1 MPKYNCCVPGCTNS
15 HRNKPSGFKFYCIPK
30 DADLRKKYDIILRNA
45 TLKIDSPSTRICA
58 DHWENGEKLSRS
70 HLPSIFPWSKGK
82 EERRK
87 IVKASQE
94 EIEKHSKKR
103 KTSSDPEP
111 VVCMEVTEPTETLQ
125 LQTVAEVS
133 TQTDFQCVCLLKDE
147 NEKLKEKIN
156 LVEKQNKLF
165 KSELQKLRSELNC
178 LKSELTKEKHK
189 QTIFDIEKYKSKDSD
204 VEFYTGVP
212 TYKMLTFCFSLVEE
226 SSNIYD
232 ESTEGNPQPETLKIG
247 RPRSLTAF
255 QEFVMTL
262 IRLRLGLFEKD
273 LSHRFGIAI
282 GTVSNVTRK
291 WIKLIRSQLGH
302 LIRMPNRETIKYYS
316 PPSFKQLFPN
326 VVIVIDCT
334 ELEMEKPSALNIQSA
349 CYSSYKSRTTMKVLV
364 GITPSGVLSF
374 ISELFPGSTSDQEIV
389 KQSNFLNIL
398 SPGDSVMADK
408 GFNIRDELASVGA
421 ILEGPSFLKKNTQF
435 TEAEINNN
443 KAIASL
449 RIHVEREMERLKNWH
464 ILDRK
469 IPITMAPYAS
479 DMVVAIAALS
489 NFLPPLV
496 S

>member
-15 HRNKPSGFKFYCIPK
+15 HRNKPSELKFYCIPK
-30 DADLRKKYDIILRNA
+30 DTELRKRYDIILRNA

-70 HLPSIFPWSKGK
+70 HLPSIFPWSKQK
-82 EERRK
+82 QERRK

-103 KTSSDPEP
+103 KRSSYLEP
-111 VVCMEVTEPTETLQ
+111 VVVQVIGPTETPQ
-125 LQTVAEVS
+125 MQTAAEVS
-133 TQTDFQCVCLLKDE
+133 TQTDFECFCLLKNE
-147 NEKLKEKIN
+147 NEKLKEEIS
-156 LVEKQNKLF
+156 LVEKQNEMF
-165 KSELQKLRSELNC
+165 KSEQQKVRSELNC
-178 LKSELTKEKHK
+178 VRSELTKEKQK
-189 QTIFDIEKYKSKDSD
+189 QAKFHIEKYKSKDSD
-204 VEFYTGVP
+204 NEFQTGVP
-212 TYKMLTFCFSLVEE
+212 TYKMLTFCFSLLEE
-226 SSNIYD
+226 SSNVND
-232 ESTEGNPQPETLKIG
+232 ESSEKNAQPGTPKIG
-247 RPRSLTAF
+247 RPRSLSAF
-255 QEFVMTL
+255 EEFVMTL
-262 IRLRLGLFEKD
+262 IRLRLGLFERD
-273 LSHRFGIAI
+273 LSHRFGISI

-291 WIKLIRSQLGH
+291 WMKLIRSQLGH
-302 LIRMPNRETIKYYS
+302 LIRMPNRETIQYYS

-334 ELEMEKPSALNIQSA
+334 ELEMEKPSALNNQSA

-364 GITPSGVLSF
+364 GNTPSGVLSF
-374 ISELFPGSTSDQEIV
+374 ISDLFPGSTSDQEIV
-389 KQSNFLNIL
+389 KQSNFLNII

-408 GFNIRDELASVGA
+408 GFNIRDELASFGA
-421 ILEGPSFLKKNTQF
+421 ILEGPSFLKSNTQF
-435 TEAEINNN
+435 TEAETNNN

-469 IPITMAPYAS
+469 IPLTMAPYAS